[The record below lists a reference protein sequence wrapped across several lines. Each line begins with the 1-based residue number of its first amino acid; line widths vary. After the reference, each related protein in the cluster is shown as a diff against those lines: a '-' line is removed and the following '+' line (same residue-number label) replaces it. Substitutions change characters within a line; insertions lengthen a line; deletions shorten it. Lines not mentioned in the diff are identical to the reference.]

1 MFRPRKDHLALYE
14 KAAVNDG
21 PYAPVV
27 GMPLRHRPQHEAER
41 YLWPTSTAIKPGMN
55 DHATDYSELTALV
68 VSESSKLVLSQQVL
82 IRHLAD
88 AYEKLEQERDFWKNK
103 AQNLS

>member
-14 KAAVNDG
+14 KAAINDG

-55 DHATDYSELTALV
+55 DHSTDYSELTALV